1 MRKQLCVATAFVIL
15 FVVASPLAAAN
26 QFYVGIKGGLMK
38 PDAGGYDDAVNA
50 AVLLGFE
57 FLDLDVGSI
66 AIEGEY
72 TETISE
78 GDATFGGIR
87 GDWDIETYAIYGV
100 FRTRGTLF
108 FKGKIGYLHEDVSS
122 TVGGFGATGSDSG
135 LSLGIGG
142 GLRIGYY
149 GSVELEYTIIE
160 EDVGF
165 LSLGFNYYF

>member
-1 MRKQLCVATAFVIL
+1 MRKQLCVATALVIL
-15 FVVASPLAAAN
+15 FLVASPLAAAN
-26 QFYVGIKGGLMK
+26 QFYVGFKGGLMK
-38 PDAGGYDDAVNA
+38 PDAGGYDDAVNG

-72 TETISE
+72 TDTVSE
-78 GDATFGGIR
+78 GDATFGGIH
-87 GDWDIETYAIYGV
+87 GEWEIETYAIYGV

-135 LSLGIGG
+135 LSLGIGA
-142 GLRIGYY
+142 GLRIGNH
-149 GSVELEYTIIE
+149 GSIELEYTIIE
-160 EDVGF
+160 EDVDY
-165 LSLGFNYYF
+165 LSVGLNYYF

>member
-26 QFYVGIKGGLMK
+26 QLYVGIKGGLMK
-38 PDAGGYDDAVNA
+38 PDAGGYDDAVNG

-78 GDATFGGIR
+78 GDATFRGIR
-87 GDWDIETYAIYGV
+87 GEWDIETYAIYGV
-100 FRTRGTLF
+100 SVPEAPCFSRGKLVTCTKMFRVLWVVLVPRGRTQAF
-108 FKGKIGYLHEDVSS
+108 PWE
-122 TVGGFGATGSDSG
+122 
-135 LSLGIGG
+135 
-142 GLRIGYY
+142 
-149 GSVELEYTIIE
+149 SV
-160 EDVGF
+160 VV
-165 LSLGFNYYF
+165 

>member
-26 QFYVGIKGGLMK
+26 QFYVGIKGGIMK
-38 PDAGGYDDAVNA
+38 PDAGGYDDAVNG

-78 GDATFGGIR
+78 GDATFRGIR
-87 GDWDIETYAIYGV
+87 GEWDIETYAIYGV

-122 TVGGFGATGSDSG
+122 TVLVRRCFEYCGWFWCHGV
-135 LSLGIGG
+135 
-142 GLRIGYY
+142 GLRPFPGNRWWF
-149 GSVELEYTIIE
+149 
-160 EDVGF
+160 EDRA
-165 LSLGFNYYF
+165 LWKY